1 MWQGKTRRIAAAAG
15 IIGPLLFG
23 IVVLTLSILQYPFMR
38 SLGWDPLFRPTFDWP
53 SGLALGPLGWIMT
66 ITFLLS
72 GALLSI
78 FAWGLRGELRNNPGQ
93 VGTILLIWA
102 GIAMMGLAFS
112 TDRVISPVPI
122 SWHGRLH
129 DLSFTALGL
138 MLIPAMI
145 VFGISFRQTDHWRRL
160 WLFTWL
166 AAALAI
172 PTFAIK
178 GFVFYAFLAAMLAW
192 NEIVAIQ
199 LWR

>member
-66 ITFLLS
+66 ITFLIS

-78 FAWGLRGELRNNPGQ
+78 FAWGLRGELQNNPGQ
-93 VGTILLIWA
+93 VGTILLTWA

-145 VFGISFRQTDHWRRL
+145 LFGISFRQTDHWRRL
-160 WLFTWL
+160 WVFTWL

-172 PTFAIK
+172 PTFALK
-178 GFVFYAFLAAMLAW
+178 GFVFYAFLTAMLAW

-199 LWR
+199 LWK

>member
-1 MWQGKTRRIAAAAG
+1 
-15 IIGPLLFG
+15 
-23 IVVLTLSILQYPFMR
+23 
-38 SLGWDPLFRPTFDWP
+38 
-53 SGLALGPLGWIMT
+53 
-66 ITFLLS
+66 
-72 GALLSI
+72 
-78 FAWGLRGELRNNPGQ
+78 
-93 VGTILLIWA
+93 
-102 GIAMMGLAFS
+102 
-112 TDRVISPVPI
+112 
-122 SWHGRLH
+122 
-129 DLSFTALGL
+129 

-145 VFGISFRQTDHWRRL
+145 LFGISFRQTDHWRRL